1 MGGAECRLERR
12 LCVIEE
18 NKTPSMETKDQTLA
32 LIRDSNDP
40 FGVSSVIFRVPVYRR

>member
-18 NKTPSMETKDQTLA
+18 NKTASMEAKAQILA
-32 LIRDSNDP
+32 LSRDSNDP
-40 FGVSSVIFRVPVYRR
+40 FGVSSVIF